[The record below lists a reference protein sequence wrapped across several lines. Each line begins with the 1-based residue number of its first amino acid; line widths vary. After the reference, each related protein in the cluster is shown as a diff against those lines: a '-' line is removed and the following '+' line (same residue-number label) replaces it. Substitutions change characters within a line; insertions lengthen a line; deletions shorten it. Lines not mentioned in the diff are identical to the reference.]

1 MKKIL
6 LSIALPFFTLL
17 ALNLNAQVGDRS
29 EENCQGQSSSI
40 YAVLGS
46 GKSLLVASE
55 GFDCTVCQSKAAQLE
70 NLAQQDSNL
79 VTTWGAMTFTYS
91 SAQPSCADLQT
102 WDSTYQWQ
110 TVFSFLDSTEHYFQF
125 GTPRYIVY
133 SPVDSSE
140 VYAGVD
146 EVQAFSKARN
156 EAQKLLRR
164 EEYPLEQLELIRQPQ
179 SVYLK
184 NLPAGS
190 GKLTVYNLAGQ
201 PVLQKKLNTSE
212 VRIPWGNRP
221 PGIYLFQLHFAQG
234 VRTIKWSST

>member
-1 MKKIL
+1 MKSLYFLI
-6 LSIALPFFTLL
+6 FTLL
-17 ALNLNAQVGDRS
+17 SGWALGQVPDFTA
-29 EENCQGQSSSI
+29 ENCDGKQQGLHQI
-40 YAVLGS
+40 LGS
-46 GKSLLVASE
+46 GKALVVASE
-55 GFDCTVCQSKAAQLE
+55 GFDCSICQSKAAQLE
-70 NLAQQDSNL
+70 TRATNDSDL
-79 VTTWGAMTFTYS
+79 VVTWGAMTYTYS

-140 VYAGVD
+140 VYAGGD

-164 EEYPLEQLELIRQPQ
+164 EEYPLEQVELIRQPQ

-201 PVLQKKLNTSE
+201 PVLRKELNTSE